1 MNVCGNQ
8 EVLIGYVYDECEP
21 AEGESIAAHVAMC
34 ASCTE
39 EIKSLRDT
47 RAHLGAWT
55 PPALA
60 LGFQVTRVE
69 SEAPAHVDGAVDG
82 VRVLRPAAWWSR
94 PLPAWAQV
102 AAAVVIFAAGMS
114 VNTVRSSG
122 QSSPAS
128 VVAEAP
134 TAPAAPVV
142 ETSAADDM
150 RVTRAEFARL
160 EARLRSMENA
170 DVQRV
175 AMPLGTAGGFDDTEL
190 SARVSALAVRLAEND
205 RRMVQLI
212 STVATLAQEAE
223 EQRESTQR
231 VVRMQEDVQDLR
243 QAFRTA
249 IVPSLGVR
257 TSLNTGGR

>member
-1 MNVCGNQ
+1 MNVCGNH

-21 AEGESIAAHVAMC
+21 AEGESIADHVAMC
-34 ASCTE
+34 AACTDE
-39 EIKSLRDT
+39 VKSLRDT

-55 PPALA
+55 PPALP
-60 LGFQVTRVE
+60 LGFQLTRTE
-69 SEAPAHVDGAVDG
+69 SEMPAGLVPPKPRFG
-82 VRVLRPAAWWSR
+82 VGGWSR

-114 VNTVRSSG
+114 VNTGRSSG
-122 QSSPAS
+122 QSSPAA

-175 AMPLGTAGGFDDTEL
+175 AMPLGNAGGFDDTEL

-243 QAFRTA
+243 QAFRAA

>member
-1 MNVCGNQ
+1 MNLCGNH

-34 ASCTE
+34 ASCAE

-55 PPALA
+55 PPALP
-60 LGFQVTRVE
+60 LGFQITRTDSDTSAGLV
-69 SEAPAHVDGAVDG
+69 PPKPRFGAG
-82 VRVLRPAAWWSR
+82 GWHQ

-102 AAAVVIFAAGMS
+102 AAAVLIFAGGMS

-122 QSSPAS
+122 GSSPAS
-128 VVAEAP
+128 VVVQ
-134 TAPAAPVV
+134 APAAAIAPVV
-142 ETSAADDM
+142 EASAADDM

-175 AMPLGTAGGFDDTEL
+175 AMPRATADGFDDSEI
-190 SARVSALAVRLAEND
+190 SARVSALAARLADND

-223 EQRESTQR
+223 TQRESTQR

-249 IVPSLGVR
+249 IVPSLAVR